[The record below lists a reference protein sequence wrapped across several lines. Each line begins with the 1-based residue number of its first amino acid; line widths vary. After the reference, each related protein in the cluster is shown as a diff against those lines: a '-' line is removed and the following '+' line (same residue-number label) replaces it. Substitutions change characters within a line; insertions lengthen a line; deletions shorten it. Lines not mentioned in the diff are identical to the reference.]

1 MEWTG
6 SDLTSL
12 PFRLWRGRVPRV
24 KRLTSALFGLPL
36 ASLRGFGFQFVQ
48 IKSRIYV
55 WWLKADCE
63 STSAHSLT
71 TLKTSDAASDCSTV
85 AGIWPPGG
93 IQELVKKCSR
103 FLVLKG
109 VMLEDFKKK

>member
-12 PFRLWRGRVPRV
+12 PFRPWRGCVPRV
-24 KRLTSALFGLPL
+24 KRLTSALFGLPP

-71 TLKTSDAASDCSTV
+71 TLRTNVAGSGAAV
-85 AGIWPPGG
+85 AGI
-93 IQELVKKCSR
+93 
-103 FLVLKG
+103 
-109 VMLEDFKKK
+109 